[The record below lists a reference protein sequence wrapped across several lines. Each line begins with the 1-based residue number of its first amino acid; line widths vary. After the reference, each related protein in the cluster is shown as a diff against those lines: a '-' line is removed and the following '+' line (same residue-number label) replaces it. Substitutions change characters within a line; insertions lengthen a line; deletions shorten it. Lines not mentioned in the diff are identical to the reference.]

1 VILLAAAALFSGILL
16 YALFGGAD
24 FGAGFWDLTAGGA
37 RRGREPRALID
48 QSLGPVWEANHV
60 WLIYC
65 LVVAWTAFPVAFA
78 AVMTSLYIPLGLA
91 ALGIVLRGSAFAFRK
106 ASVPAGAQRADGKA
120 SVHTEVQ
127 RAQGATFA
135 ASSVVTPFFL
145 GTVAG
150 GVASGRVP
158 TGGGTGPL
166 VAWLNP
172 TGILAGIM
180 AVAICAYLAAVFLTA
195 EARLRTQPGLEDY
208 FRLRSIL
215 TAAVAGAVALGGIV
229 VVKGDAPHLFD
240 RLLGGPG
247 LPLVLLSAV
256 AGLAALVLLRRG
268 NPLVLR
274 VLAAAAVGAV
284 VVGWAVAQYPY
295 LLGDHL
301 TITEAAAPGST
312 LRAVIAV
319 FLVAGVLC
327 LPSLALLYLLQQR
340 GHLDA
345 T

>member
-1 VILLAAAALFSGILL
+1 VILLAAGALFTGILL

-60 WLIYC
+60 WLIFC
-65 LVVAWTAFPVAFA
+65 LVVAWTAFPLAFA
-78 AVMTSLYIPLGLA
+78 AVMTSLYVPLGLA
-91 ALGIVLRGSAFAFRK
+91 ALGIVLRGSGFAFRK
-106 ASVPAGAQRADGKA
+106 ASVHTEAQR
-120 SVHTEVQ
+120 VN
-127 RAQGATFA
+127 GAAFA

-158 TGGGTGPL
+158 DGGSTGPL

-172 TGILAGIM
+172 TGILAGTM

-195 EARLRTQPGLEDY
+195 EARLRQRPSLEDY
-208 FRLRSIL
+208 FRRRSIL
-215 TAAVAGAVALGGIV
+215 TAAVAGAIAAGGIAV
-229 VVKGDAPHLFD
+229 VRADATYLFD
-240 RLLGGPG
+240 RLLRGPG
-247 LPLVLLSAV
+247 LSFVLVSAV
-256 AGLAALVLLRRG
+256 AGLATLVLLRHADPR
-268 NPLVLR
+268 VLR
-274 VLAAAAVGAV
+274 VLASAAVTSV
-284 VVGWAVAQYPY
+284 VMGWAVAQYPY

-301 TITEAAAPGST
+301 TITDAAAPAST
-312 LRAVIAV
+312 LRAVVVV
-319 FLVAGVLC
+319 FVAAALLC

-340 GHLDA
+340 GHLD
-345 T
+345 TS

>member
-1 VILLAAAALFSGILL
+1 VILLAAAALFIGILL

-60 WLIYC
+60 WLIFC
-65 LVVAWTAFPVAFA
+65 LVVAWTAFPPAFA
-78 AVMTSLYIPLGLA
+78 AVMTSLYVPLGLA
-91 ALGIVLRGSAFAFRK
+91 ALGIVLRGSGFAFRK
-106 ASVPAGAQRADGKA
+106 VLVHTEAQRAN
-120 SVHTEVQ
+120 
-127 RAQGATFA
+127 GAAFA

-158 TGGGTGPL
+158 DGGSTGPL

-172 TGILAGIM
+172 TGILAGTM

-195 EARLRTQPGLEDY
+195 EARLRQRPILEDY
-208 FRLRSIL
+208 FRRRSIL
-215 TAAVAGAVALGGIV
+215 TAAVAGAIAAVGIV
-229 VVKGDAPHLFD
+229 VVRADATHLFD

-247 LPLVLLSAV
+247 LPLVLVSAA
-256 AGLAALVLLRRG
+256 AGLATLVLLRRAD
-268 NPLVLR
+268 PSVLR
-274 VLAAAAVGAV
+274 ILAVIAVTSV

-301 TITEAAAPGST
+301 TITDAAAPSST
-312 LRAVIAV
+312 LRAVVVV
-319 FLVAGVLC
+319 FVAAAVLC

-340 GHLDA
+340 GRLD
-345 T
+345 TS